1 MKLESWKMINKFTV
15 IIPARMSSTRLPGKM
30 LLDVVGLP
38 LIIRVAKQAM
48 LSNASRIVIA
58 TDHQEIYDV
67 CIKHNFEVIMT
78 NIDHQSGTDRIAE
91 VVKKLNLA
99 ENEIIVNV
107 QGDEPLIDPEL
118 INQLAEFIANKKT
131 SIATIAHPIHSQ
143 DEIFNPNVVK
153 IVLNKDNLALYF
165 SRAPIPY
172 YRDGYNNSKEFIAP
186 QNIHVL
192 RHIGIYAYQVSFLN
206 IYQQLP
212 CCPLEQVEALEQLRA
227 LYNGY
232 KIAVMITKNAPA
244 AGVDTLEDLLRVR
257 QIILAQ
263 EK

>member
-1 MKLESWKMINKFTV
+1 MNNFTV

-30 LLDVVGLP
+30 LLDVAGLP
-38 LIIRVAKQAM
+38 LIVRVALQAKK
-48 LSNASRIVIA
+48 SRATKIVVA
-58 TDHQEIYDV
+58 TDHEDIYET
-67 CIKHNFEVIMT
+67 CKKHNLDVVMT
-78 NIDHQSGTDRIAE
+78 STEHQSGTDRIAE
-91 VVKKLNLA
+91 VVQMLGLSDD
-99 ENEIIVNV
+99 EIIVNV

-118 INQLAEFIANKKT
+118 INRLAMFIATKKT
-131 SIATIAHPIHSQ
+131 SIATIAHPINSS

-153 IVLNKDNLALYF
+153 TVLNKDNLAMYF

-172 YRDGYNNSKEFIAP
+172 YRDGYNNAQDFEVP
-186 QNIHVL
+186 HQLNIL

-206 IYQQLP
+206 IYNQLP

-232 KIAVMITKNAPA
+232 KIAVMTTNHAPA
-244 AGVDTLEDLLRVR
+244 AGVDTLEDLIRVR

>member
-1 MKLESWKMINKFTV
+1 MMSDFTV
-15 IIPARMSSTRLPGKM
+15 VIPARMSSTRLPRKM

-38 LIIRVAKQAM
+38 LIVRVAHQAAI
-48 LSNASRIVIA
+48 SKAKRIVVA
-58 TDHQEIYDV
+58 TDHEEIFTV
-67 CIKHNFEVIMT
+67 CRRHNLDVIMT
-78 NIDHQSGTDRIAE
+78 STEHKSGTDRIAE
-91 VVKKLNLA
+91 VVQQLA
-99 ENEIIVNV
+99 LPEDEIIVNV

-118 INQLAEFIANKKT
+118 INQLASFIAAKRS
-131 SIATIAHPIHSQ
+131 SIATIAHPILSPE
-143 DEIFNPNVVK
+143 EIFNPNVVK
-153 IVLNKDNLALYF
+153 VVLNKDNLALYF

-172 YRDGYNNSKEFIAP
+172 YREGFNNANDVELPKHL
-186 QNIHVL
+186 NVL

-206 IYQQLP
+206 IYNQLP
-212 CCPLEQVEALEQLRA
+212 SCPLEQVEALEQLRA

-232 KIAVMITKNAPA
+232 KIAVMTTNHAPA